1 MFIFMTIS
9 IQKKMFGRHLIGYKT
24 MWKLS
29 CYWFSE
35 DWKSII
41 KVITLYSKIQN
52 IVHLKQIPTASYCI
66 LLILCDTEFFH
77 KWLGSPD
84 MDSVRGRGSVFA
96 AA

>member
-1 MFIFMTIS
+1 MEGITHSLIFILYEIKHG
-9 IQKKMFGRHLIGYKT
+9 ILILKQQ
-24 MWKLS
+24 
-29 CYWFSE
+29 
-35 DWKSII
+35 
-41 KVITLYSKIQN
+41 VITLYSKIQN